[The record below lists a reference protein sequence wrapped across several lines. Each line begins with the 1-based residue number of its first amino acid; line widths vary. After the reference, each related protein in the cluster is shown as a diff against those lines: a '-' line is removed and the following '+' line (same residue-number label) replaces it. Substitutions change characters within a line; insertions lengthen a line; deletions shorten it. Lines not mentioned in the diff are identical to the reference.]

1 MAAQKNSKRN
11 EMTTI
16 LATLENRLTQLFG
29 ARYQEVIR
37 INQIRKAI
45 EAGQEFKFDSSPA
58 AARQMEAIISQ
69 LAMQASSL
77 IKQGDK
83 EAWEAGDK
91 NASRTLAATFGKTTD
106 GQKTLDAL
114 TERGKEDMRA
124 RGATAEQHY
133 RNREESV
140 AFSTG
145 VWKEQAQK
153 DLELIIQN
161 GIKQGKSAEQIS
173 RDIRPFLNNPNAY
186 YRRVRNKET
195 GELEL
200 SEAAKKYHPGAG
212 VYRSAF
218 KNALRLA
225 RTEVNIAYATAQ
237 WETFQSNPLVTGIRI
252 SLSNNHTTLNRQGK
266 RVPLH
271 DMCDELQ
278 GDYPKTFRWT
288 PWHPQCRCTMT
299 PITISDD
306 DFKKRMSALFA
317 GTLDDWKPQDTVT
330 KMPETFTGWMD
341 RNKERLAK
349 GKSIPAFVK
358 DNYLNGNPLA
368 KLNPAITNLEDEV
381 RKQALPATKQELT
394 KEQKEMQQ
402 IIDNRRKWSR
412 VLEIQP
418 ADFAPLEEMMRL
430 GDREHFDIALDRL
443 DDKMM
448 KRMQEWSNAQNQLYH
463 DIEDIKKLK
472 PTIQLMAGLTPD
484 EMRYFQNCDFSR
496 TLGEKYDAIL
506 KQYEVRE
513 KSPYTYTQAK
523 QALEKAQK
531 ELQKER
537 AELFT
542 MQGKRKR
549 LQEFYERHKGD
560 EYSPNMPEELRDG
573 GAYGGKIKWSREF
586 FDKLDP
592 EKPVPLRLKDT
603 GSDTYYKPSSRYVQ
617 VCKGRGNASPFE
629 KVTVIYHEYGH
640 AIDFTPLRH
649 SGRIGTTP
657 EFTAMYEAQKKRYLA
672 NETRIVTWRSREFV
686 RNQDGS
692 IATDENGKLKMQ
704 SVYNREEQTKK
715 RLYFIER
722 RLTELANR
730 LKSFSPET
738 LAKYGVNKADIV
750 EAQCSA
756 ADMIMSLHKDYGTG
770 HTKAYMSSL
779 ENRTTE
785 YLAHAFE
792 AAYKGNPL
800 LKKVMPELYQ
810 EIIAFVRGLPNYWD
824 I

>member
-45 EAGQEFKFDSSPA
+45 DAGQEFKFDSSPA
-58 AARQMEAIISQ
+58 AARQMVAIISQ

-140 AFSTG
+140 AFSTS

-173 RDIRPFLNNPNAY
+173 RDIRPYLNNPNAY

-200 SEAAKKYHPGAG
+200 SEAAKKYKPGRG

-237 WETFQSNPLVTGIRI
+237 WEAFQSNPLVTGIRI

-299 PITISDD
+299 PITISDE
-306 DFKKRMSALFA
+306 DFKKRMRALFA

-349 GKSIPAFVK
+349 GKNIPAFVK
-358 DNYLNGNPLA
+358 DNYLKGNPLA
-368 KLNPAITNLEDEV
+368 KLNPAITELEAEV
-381 RKQALPATKQELT
+381 RKQAPTPIKGESRRLYNVAIWRAPFIDEDTTILDELFQT
-394 KEQKEMQQ
+394 GDEERM
-402 IIDNRRKWSR
+402 
-412 VLEIQP
+412 
-418 ADFAPLEEMMRL
+418 LEEANRISKKAEQAYL
-430 GDREHFDIALDRL
+430 QVRRAQKAATTAINNLLAEAKDEAVIKQATALQHQMNKSINYTQDKATLLL
-443 DDKMM
+443 DAAL
-448 KRMQEWSNAQNQLYH
+448 QAQSWV
-463 DIEDIKKLK
+463 
-472 PTIQLMAGLTPD
+472 GD
-484 EMRYFQNCDFSR
+484 EM
-496 TLGEKYDAIL
+496 KKI
-506 KQYEVRE
+506 
-513 KSPYTYTQAK
+513 
-523 QALEKAQK
+523 
-531 ELQKER
+531 
-537 AELFT
+537 
-542 MQGKRKR
+542 
-549 LQEFYERHKGD
+549 QE
-560 EYSPNMPEELRDG
+560 S
-573 GAYGGKIKWSREF
+573 
-586 FDKLDP
+586 
-592 EKPVPLRLKDT
+592 
-603 GSDTYYKPSSRYVQ
+603 
-617 VCKGRGNASPFE
+617 GNPTENLS
-629 KVTVIYHEYGH
+629 
-640 AIDFTPLRH
+640 
-649 SGRIGTTP
+649 
-657 EFTAMYEAQKKRYLA
+657 KK
-672 NETRIVTWRSREFV
+672 
-686 RNQDGS
+686 
-692 IATDENGKLKMQ
+692 
-704 SVYNREEQTKK
+704 
-715 RLYFIER
+715 
-722 RLTELANR
+722 
-730 LKSFSPET
+730 
-738 LAKYGVNKADIV
+738 NKA
-750 EAQCSA
+750 
-756 ADMIMSLHKDYGTG
+756 
-770 HTKAYMSSL
+770 
-779 ENRTTE
+779 
-785 YLAHAFE
+785 
-792 AAYKGNPL
+792 P
-800 LKKVMPELYQ
+800 
-810 EIIAFVRGLPNYWD
+810 
-824 I
+824 

>member
-37 INQIRKAI
+37 ISQIRKAI
-45 EAGQEFKFDSSPA
+45 EAGQEFKFESNPA

-225 RTEVNIAYATAQ
+225 RTEINIAYATAQ

-368 KLNPAITNLEDEV
+368 KLNPAITELEEEV
-381 RKQALPATKQELT
+381 KKQAPEPLDEKTETLYKEAKDAARFCGVSSAVLDELHDTRDKERMTQEGERLLDLYDAAFSRCFKAKQQTTDLLIDVADALEMTEYGDKAGVKQAENYIMKLEKDFDTKKTTEKEYMAEIAQIKAWATQKLAEAKQNQMKPQTQEEPDDFEKETYDTLDERGQLQFLATRLNNLKAENPKTVYMASMNAAKYERLAADKTATKAQLNQAIKQAKSDIDDVLEGAAPDLQKNMKEWLTGKATTQMNITGMRTRTFAALMGEKEEIAREIEESIYDFTYHWDYEIRAYQSGKKFHPKAGHSMAQIKKKAGQIEDYIRRAPSWNGGETYRGIELT
-394 KEQKEMQQ
+394 DAELAPYLNPGYIFDMRGLASWTTSMGTA
-402 IIDNRRKWSR
+402 DN
-412 VLEIQP
+412 
-418 ADFAPLEEMMRL
+418 FA
-430 GDREHFDIALDRL
+430 HKT
-443 DDKMM
+443 DDKNHVVFIC
-448 KRMQEWSNAQNQLYH
+448 KSNQPRGTSIRGVSRYH
-463 DIEDIKKLK
+463 SENEIITSNTARWRVISAKCFNPQGKD
-472 PTIQLMAGLTPD
+472 
-484 EMRYFQNCDFSR
+484 
-496 TLGEKYDAIL
+496 
-506 KQYEVRE
+506 YEV
-513 KSPYTYTQAK
+513 
-523 QALEKAQK
+523 
-531 ELQKER
+531 
-537 AELFT
+537 
-542 MQGKRKR
+542 
-549 LQEFYERHKGD
+549 
-560 EYSPNMPEELRDG
+560 
-573 GAYGGKIKWSREF
+573 
-586 FDKLDP
+586 
-592 EKPVPLRLKDT
+592 
-603 GSDTYYKPSSRYVQ
+603 
-617 VCKGRGNASPFE
+617 VCE
-629 KVTVIYHEYGH
+629 
-640 AIDFTPLRH
+640 AI
-649 SGRIGTTP
+649 
-657 EFTAMYEAQKKRYLA
+657 
-672 NETRIVTWRSREFV
+672 
-686 RNQDGS
+686 
-692 IATDENGKLKMQ
+692 
-704 SVYNREEQTKK
+704 
-715 RLYFIER
+715 
-722 RLTELANR
+722 
-730 LKSFSPET
+730 
-738 LAKYGVNKADIV
+738 
-750 EAQCSA
+750 
-756 ADMIMSLHKDYGTG
+756 
-770 HTKAYMSSL
+770 
-779 ENRTTE
+779 
-785 YLAHAFE
+785 
-792 AAYKGNPL
+792 
-800 LKKVMPELYQ
+800 
-810 EIIAFVRGLPNYWD
+810 
-824 I
+824 

>member
-29 ARYQEVIR
+29 ARYQEVMR

-45 EAGQEFKFDSSPA
+45 DAGQEFKFDSSPA
-58 AARQMEAIISQ
+58 AARQMVAIISQ

-140 AFSTG
+140 AFSTS

-173 RDIRPFLNNPNAY
+173 RDIRPYLNNPNAY

-200 SEAAKKYHPGAG
+200 SEAAKKYKPGRG

-237 WETFQSNPLVTGIRI
+237 WESFQSNPLVTGIRI
-252 SLSNNHTTLNRQGK
+252 SLSNNHTVLDSKGK
-266 RVPLH
+266 PQPLY

-306 DFKKRMSALFA
+306 DFKKRMRALFT

-349 GKSIPAFVK
+349 GKNIPAFVK
-358 DNYLNGNPLA
+358 DNYLKGNPLA
-368 KLNPAITNLEDEV
+368 KLNPAITELEAEV
-381 RKQALPATKQELT
+381 RKQAPTPEYDNKTKKAYSLAKAKASFIDEDPTILEELYNTGDKERMLQEAERINAKTTELT
-394 KEQKEMQQ
+394 QQLLKMRRVAKQSVEEILTTTKDNDITREANRMLRTLDKVLNFKYDRDKVLLLMADTRRAQVWADEQ
-402 IIDNRRKWSR
+402 
-412 VLEIQP
+412 
-418 ADFAPLEEMMRL
+418 
-430 GDREHFDIALDRL
+430 
-443 DDKMM
+443 
-448 KRMQEWSNAQNQLYH
+448 
-463 DIEDIKKLK
+463 IKKLSQPGGTFDERLEK
-472 PTIQLMAGLTPD
+472 RESIEQLLKRLGKDAPATLRNMAGVLRKSEQDAMDDAAWTPEEKKILIKNIAEVLKKHD
-484 EMRYFQNCDFSR
+484 FGTNCDATNLESILKNGLKSQLETGTTGGALNPGFRRVISE
-496 TLGEKYDAIL
+496 TLFGTEQKTAASEYEKYGSLLHHDKEQSL
-506 KQYEVRE
+506 K
-513 KSPYTYTQAK
+513 S
-523 QALEKAQK
+523 
-531 ELQKER
+531 
-537 AELFT
+537 
-542 MQGKRKR
+542 
-549 LQEFYERHKGD
+549 
-560 EYSPNMPEELRDG
+560 LRG
-573 GAYGGKIKWSREF
+573 GNGLSGYGQVEI
-586 FDKLDP
+586 
-592 EKPVPLRLKDT
+592 RLKKD
-603 GSDTYYKPSSRYVQ
+603 DV
-617 VCKGRGNASPFE
+617 
-629 KVTVIYHEYGH
+629 
-640 AIDFTPLRH
+640 
-649 SGRIGTTP
+649 
-657 EFTAMYEAQKKRYLA
+657 
-672 NETRIVTWRSREFV
+672 
-686 RNQDGS
+686 
-692 IATDENGKLKMQ
+692 IATWTMGDSLDDSDILRPSLTTDPRVCSYGTARQE
-704 SVYNREEQTKK
+704 TKK
-715 RLYFIER
+715 GPWECH
-722 RLTELANR
+722 T
-730 LKSFSPET
+730 LKGIRESWKSTGSPET
-738 LAKYGVNKADIV
+738 FANHFENSYIELQFHGKVTAKQI
-750 EAQCSA
+750 ES
-756 ADMIMSLHKDYGTG
+756 ISF
-770 HTKAYMSSL
+770 
-779 ENRTTE
+779 
-785 YLAHAFE
+785 AFE
-792 AAYKGNPL
+792 QEARQSLPAIQKALQLGI
-800 LKKVMPELYQ
+800 KVYVLFEKQGLQ
-810 EIIAFVRGLPNYWD
+810 EITWSNISLLNSR
-824 I
+824 

>member
-37 INQIRKAI
+37 INQVRKAI

-58 AARQMEAIISQ
+58 AARQLEAIISQ

-133 RNREESV
+133 RNREEAV
-140 AFSTG
+140 TFSTG

-200 SEAAKKYHPGAG
+200 SEAAKKYHPGPG

-368 KLNPAITNLEDEV
+368 KLNPAITELEAEV
-381 RKQALPATKQELT
+381 RKQAPTPIEGESRRLYNVAIWRAPFIDEDTTILDELFQTGDEERMLEEANRISKKAEQAYLQVRRAQKAATTALDNLLAEAKDEAVIKQATALQRQMNKNINYNQDKATTLLAAAMKAQSWVADEMKKIQESGYQKETYDTLDERGKLQFLVTRLNNLKAMNPKTVYMASMNALKYERLVADRTATKTQLNQAIKQAKSDIDTVLQGADPDLQKNMKEWLT
-394 KEQKEMQQ
+394 GKATTEM
-402 IIDNRRKWSR
+402 NRISMRGR
-412 VLEIQP
+412 T
-418 ADFAPLEEMMRL
+418 FA
-430 GDREHFDIALDRL
+430 AL
-443 DDKMM
+443 
-448 KRMQEWSNAQNQLYH
+448 
-463 DIEDIKKLK
+463 I
-472 PTIQLMAGLTPD
+472 
-484 EMRYFQNCDFSR
+484 
-496 TLGEKYDAIL
+496 GEKE
-506 KQYEVRE
+506 EVARE
-513 KSPYTYTQAK
+513 IAESIQDYTYQWD
-523 QALEKAQK
+523 E
-531 ELQKER
+531 EIR
-537 AELFT
+537 AY
-542 MQGKRKR
+542 Q
-549 LQEFYERHKGD
+549 
-560 EYSPNMPEELRDG
+560 
-573 GAYGGKIKWSREF
+573 
-586 FDKLDP
+586 
-592 EKPVPLRLKDT
+592 
-603 GSDTYYKPSSRYVQ
+603 
-617 VCKGRGNASPFE
+617 CGR
-629 KVTVIYHEYGH
+629 
-640 AIDFTPLRH
+640 DFTPRRGH
-649 SGRIGTTP
+649 SKAAVKRKAETIEGYLKKAPSWEGVSYRGITLSEDQVKPFLNPGYVFDMMGISSWTVSRPIADGFANKYKEEDDDCAVVFICRTGQPRGTTIRGVSYYGAEHEILASSTARWRVTSWKLIGTRS
-657 EFTAMYEAQKKRYLA
+657 YE
-672 NETRIVTWRSREFV
+672 
-686 RNQDGS
+686 
-692 IATDENGKLKMQ
+692 IAC
-704 SVYNREEQTKK
+704 
-715 RLYFIER
+715 
-722 RLTELANR
+722 
-730 LKSFSPET
+730 
-738 LAKYGVNKADIV
+738 
-750 EAQCSA
+750 EA
-756 ADMIMSLHKDYGTG
+756 L
-770 HTKAYMSSL
+770 
-779 ENRTTE
+779 
-785 YLAHAFE
+785 
-792 AAYKGNPL
+792 
-800 LKKVMPELYQ
+800 
-810 EIIAFVRGLPNYWD
+810 
-824 I
+824 